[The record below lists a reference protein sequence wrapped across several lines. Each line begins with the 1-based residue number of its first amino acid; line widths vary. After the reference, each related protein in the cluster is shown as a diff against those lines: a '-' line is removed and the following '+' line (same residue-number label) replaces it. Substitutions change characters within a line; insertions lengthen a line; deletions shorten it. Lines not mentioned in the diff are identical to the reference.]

1 MEYYHIRVDYFDS
14 KLGASQTI
22 YEYDYTDL
30 DKVITKFLLP
40 FVQKIGFFCSGT
52 RMTRDEVRSVRVF
65 KSGIKIHECL
75 QHAYR
80 SLPKGS
86 FCVYSNEDML
96 PYHGL
101 VEDITSSVLEEVQM
115 EVGYDSVIE
124 KDSNS
129 QFASERLN
137 SNRVF
142 IVHGHAESVIN
153 DVARTIE
160 KLGLESVI
168 LREQPSSG
176 KTIIEKFESCA
187 KDARFAVVLLTA
199 DDKIEGED
207 GFRARQNVVFEMGYF
222 MGALGRSH
230 VMCLLQENVEKPGD
244 IDGVVYTQLDK
255 AGSWKL
261 SLIKELRASGYS
273 VDANKLL

>member
-14 KLGASQTI
+14 KLGVNQTI

-30 DKVITKFLLP
+30 EKVITKFLYP
-40 FVQKIGFFCSGT
+40 FVQKIGFFFSGT
-52 RMTRDEVRSVRVF
+52 RLTCDEVRSVRVF
-65 KSGIKIHECL
+65 KSSIKIHDCL

-96 PYHGL
+96 PYNGL
-101 VEDITSSVLEEVQM
+101 VEDITSSVLEDVQM
-115 EVGYDSVIE
+115 VVGYDSLIE
-124 KDSNS
+124 KDKSYNL
-129 QFASERLN
+129 ASTPPMT
-137 SNRVF
+137 SKVF

-199 DDKIEGED
+199 DDKIEGEES
-207 GFRARQNVVFEMGYF
+207 FRARQNVIFEMGYF
-222 MGALGRSH
+222 MGALGRRH

-244 IDGVVYTQLDK
+244 IDGVVYTLLDK

>member
-14 KLGASQTI
+14 KMGASQTI

-65 KSGIKIHECL
+65 KSSIKIHDCL
-75 QHAYR
+75 QCAYK

-129 QFASERLN
+129 QFASERPN
-137 SNRVF
+137 SKRVF

-199 DDKIEGED
+199 DDKIEGEE
-207 GFRARQNVVFEMGYF
+207 GFRARQNVIFEMGFF

-244 IDGVVYTQLDK
+244 IDGVVYTLLDK

-261 SLIKELRASGYS
+261 SLMKELRASGYS

>member
-14 KLGASQTI
+14 KLGVNQTI